1 MPHAREISG
10 LTISKI
16 QVFSLKGGNIMAK
29 AIVLIKSNPGFD
41 REVAGQIKEI
51 EGVEN
56 VYLAAGR
63 FDIVA
68 EVQTPDDAGML
79 SVTYDK
85 IRVIDGIRDTH
96 TMFCLK
102 V

>member
-1 MPHAREISG
+1 
-10 LTISKI
+10 
-16 QVFSLKGGNIMAK
+16 MAK
-29 AIVLIKSNPGFD
+29 AIVLITASPGID
-41 REVAGQIKEI
+41 REVAGQVKQI

-56 VYLAAGR
+56 VYLTAGR

-68 EVQTPDDAGML
+68 EVQAPDDAGML

-85 IRVIDGIRDTH
+85 IRVISGIRDTH

>member
-1 MPHAREISG
+1 
-10 LTISKI
+10 
-16 QVFSLKGGNIMAK
+16 MAK
-29 AIVLIKSNPGFD
+29 AIILIKSNPGVD
-41 REVAGQIKEI
+41 REVAGQIKKI

-68 EVQTPDDAGML
+68 EIQTPDDGSML

-85 IRVIDGIRDTH
+85 IRVIGGIRDTH

-102 V
+102 I